1 MKKISTT
8 IVACALTLAVPTMS
22 ALAAGASE
30 NLLIAPHHE
39 SRSAVQ
45 PKEIKLQAKV
55 INKVDM
61 VPARAVF
68 EALGFTVTWNAK
80 EKKLHAENGERE
92 TDVVLGDD
100 NYFAY
105 STKSEGMTAPVPLG
119 AAPVKIGGSIYVPVK
134 LFSIVLGNQANP
146 VVVKGGKI
154 IVNSGSKME
163 NTQLPTPFVN
173 YDSIDAARKAAGA
186 NFAVPTELPENYK
199 QDEIFVFNSRMAQI
213 IYRNGE
219 QTLYYRVSQE
229 TGDISGDYNVYEST
243 KTVAIGNLE
252 VTLKGNKGLVSVA
265 SWEAD
270 GFNYC
275 LLANKALTAEQ
286 VQNIILSIT
295 IL

>member
-1 MKKISTT
+1 MKKLSTT
-8 IVACALTLAVPTMS
+8 IVACALTVAMPMS
-22 ALAAGASE
+22 ALAAGAAE
-30 NLLIAPHHE
+30 NMLIASHHV
-39 SRSAVQ
+39 SQAAVQ
-45 PKEIKLQAKV
+45 QKEIKMQAKV
-55 INKVDM
+55 INKVVM

-105 STKSEGMTAPVPLG
+105 STKSIGMTAPVPLG

-163 NTQLPTPFVN
+163 NTQIPNPFIN
-173 YDSIDAARKAAGA
+173 YDSVDAARKAAGA

-199 QDEIFVFNSRMAQI
+199 QDEISVLGSTRMAQI
-213 IYRNGE
+213 VYTNGE
-219 QTLYYRVSQE
+219 NTLFYRVSQE
-229 TGDISGDYNVYEST
+229 TGDISGDYNVYDSI
-243 KTVAIGNLE
+243 KTVAIGKLQ

-275 LLANKALTAEQ
+275 LMADSALTAEQ
-286 VQNIILSIT
+286 MQKTILSIK
-295 IL
+295 